1 MIKRTDENGQEKFF
15 INIKEASKSVE
26 SKKYDGAQIQFII
39 AGAILFNKRAFT
51 YRWENVK

>member
-1 MIKRTDENGQEKFF
+1 MKTGKKNFF
-15 INIKEASKSVE
+15 VNIKEVSKSIE